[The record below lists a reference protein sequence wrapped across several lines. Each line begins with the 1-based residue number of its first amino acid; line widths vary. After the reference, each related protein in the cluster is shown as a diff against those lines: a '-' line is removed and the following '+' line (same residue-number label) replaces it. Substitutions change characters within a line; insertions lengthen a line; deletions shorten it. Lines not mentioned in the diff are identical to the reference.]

1 MRLVLILGAAGALLA
16 AAPGAAEPP
25 ALPPPPLRYTEG
37 VETARVFVDQLF
49 APYAA
54 NAVPDLFGQPELTF
68 EPELAAA
75 IAALA
80 ARMAQT
86 GDMPGSFGAD
96 PLCNCQDYG
105 DVSYRIGSI
114 GQINERATV
123 IVAFA
128 NFGQVEQRRV
138 DLLRTPQGW
147 RVFDLD
153 GTFRSSVMADLA
165 APQDQP

>member
-1 MRLVLILGAAGALLA
+1 MRLFVILGAVGALLTA
-16 AAPGAAEPP
+16 SAGAAEPP
-25 ALPPPPLRYTEG
+25 GLPPPPRRYTEG

-54 NAVPDLFGQPELTF
+54 DALPDLFDKPELTF

-75 IAALA
+75 ITTLA
-80 ARMAQT
+80 ARMEQD
-86 GDMPGSFGAD
+86 GDMPDSFGAD

-105 DVSYRIGSI
+105 DVSYRIGAI

-123 IVAFA
+123 MVSFS
-128 NFGQVEQRRV
+128 NFGQVERRRV
-138 DLLRTPQGW
+138 ELLRTPAGW
-147 RVFDLD
+147 RVFDID
-153 GTFRSSVMADLA
+153 GTFRSNVMADLA